1 MIAYDIYHYEKAFS
15 HSNLLNICYLREN
28 IIMKIAWITDTAA
41 LLPQSFVDK
50 HNIHVLPLNLVFG
63 EEAYREA
70 VDISPSEFYE
80 KMRTFTGHP
89 TSAQPNF
96 GDHVALYERLKEAG
110 YDCAIAVHTSSKQSG
125 TFASSSMAAEQ
136 ADFKTYAIDAMI
148 GSYPMQRMLEKGIEL
163 ANGGKSID
171 EIVAGIESLRP
182 QSELMFIPASL
193 EKLNKSGR
201 VSGTA
206 MFISNLLNIKLVI
219 KYEDGVCVVGQKVRA
234 EKRARQAII
243 DKLNAAIASSTI
255 REVAVI
261 HTNDEAAA
269 VAWEKELKVVYPNIN
284 FVITELSAV
293 VGALTGEGTVGLAW
307 VRE

>member
-1 MIAYDIYHYEKAFS
+1 
-15 HSNLLNICYLREN
+15 
-28 IIMKIAWITDTAA
+28 MKIAWITDTAA
-41 LLPQSFVDK
+41 LLPQTFVEQ

-63 EEAYREA
+63 EEAFREA
-70 VDISPSEFYE
+70 VDMTSQQFYE
-80 KMRTFTGHP
+80 KMRTFSSHP

-96 GDHVALYERLKEAG
+96 GDHVGLYERLKDEG

-125 TFASSSMAAEQ
+125 TYSSAPMAAEQ
-136 ADFKTYAIDAMI
+136 AGFKTYAIDAMI

-163 ANGGKSID
+163 ANEGKSIE
-171 EIVAGIESLRP
+171 EIVAGIEGLRP

-193 EKLNKSGR
+193 EKLHKSGR

-219 KYEDGVCVVGQKVRA
+219 KYDDGVCVVAQKVRA
-234 EKRARQAII
+234 EKRAKQAII
-243 DKLNAAIASSTI
+243 DKLNAAVSKSII
-255 REVAVI
+255 REVAII
-261 HTNDEAAA
+261 HTNNEVGANSWKA
-269 VAWEKELKVVYPNIN
+269 ELKQQYPTIN
-284 FVITELSAV
+284 FVMTELSAV